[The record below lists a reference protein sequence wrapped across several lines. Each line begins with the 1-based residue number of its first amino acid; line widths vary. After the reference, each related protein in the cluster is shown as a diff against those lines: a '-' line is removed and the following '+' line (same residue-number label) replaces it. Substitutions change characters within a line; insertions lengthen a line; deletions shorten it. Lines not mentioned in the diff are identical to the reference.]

1 MPNNEENWV
10 LLGEYDLSL
19 EENQV
24 GNFTINKYNNKSFT
38 VKKAFIQV
46 RNVKTD
52 DARQIR
58 VNSIQIGDSNQ
69 NTITPYIWA
78 YLIPI
83 AGGVLNI
90 GSSSNEQFT
99 TIMDKTIYTSNN
111 TLQTNN
117 LTVDLNAGNFT
128 AGSIQIWA
136 VIKQ

>member
-1 MPNNEENWV
+1 MPNNEENWA

-24 GNFTINKYNNKSFT
+24 GNFIINKYNNKSFT
-38 VKKAFIQV
+38 VKKAFIQI

-52 DARQIR
+52 DVRYIR

-69 NTITPYIWA
+69 NTVTPYIWA

-99 TIMDKTIYTSNN
+99 AIINKTIYTSND

-117 LTVDLNAGNFT
+117 LTIDLDTGNFT
-128 AGSIQIWA
+128 AGSIKVWA

>member
-10 LLGEYDLSL
+10 LLGEYDLNL

-24 GNFTINKYNNKSFT
+24 GNFIISKYNNKSFT
-38 VKKAFIQV
+38 VKKAFVQV

-52 DARQIR
+52 GARHIR

-69 NTITPYIWA
+69 NTITSYIWA

-99 TIMDKTIYTSNN
+99 AITDKTIYTSND

-117 LTVDLNAGNFT
+117 LTIDLDAGNFT
-128 AGSIQIWA
+128 AGSIKIWA